1 MLKKYPRVYW
11 TNFNKIELFKKKE
24 NYQLI
29 KALFIRFTNP
39 GPSYTKPV

>member
-11 TNFNKIELFKKKE
+11 TNFNKIELFKKK